1 LNLLSL
7 HGKEPGMNI
16 KNKKA
21 MHVAITPEQL
31 VGEITKRAHE
41 IYLKRGSMPGTP
53 LEDWL
58 KAEKDVKLAHG
69 IA

>member
-1 LNLLSL
+1 
-7 HGKEPGMNI
+7 MNI

-41 IYLKRGSMPGTP
+41 IYLKRGSTPGTP

-58 KAEKDVKLAHG
+58 KAEREIKAKYH
-69 IA
+69 IEKK

>member
-1 LNLLSL
+1 
-7 HGKEPGMNI
+7 MNI
-16 KNKKA
+16 KNKKAPHTTNEKPA

-41 IYLKRGSMPGTP
+41 IYLKRGSTPGTP

-58 KAEKDVKLAHG
+58 KAEREIKAKYH
-69 IA
+69 IEKK